1 MVLHYTKVIGTVI
14 CDYHIH
20 SLLQPRLETYL
31 LARMLCSD
39 GSQNKEEESH
49 NKRVSTVFTT
59 IH

>member
-14 CDYHIH
+14 CDHHIR
-20 SLLQPRLETYL
+20 SLLQPCLESRL

-39 GSQNKEEESH
+39 GSQTKEEESH
-49 NKRVSTVFTT
+49 NKRVSTVFIT